1 MIDNLPTIRVMIA
14 DDHKMV
20 RRGLTAMINGV
31 DGLELAG
38 EAVNGMEAVRLCSE
52 LHPDVVLMDLI
63 MPEMDG
69 ITATRVIRSN
79 QPDVQVIALTSLGDS
94 PLLEA
99 VLQAGAAGYLPK
111 NTSVNELIQAI
122 WATGEN

>member
-1 MIDNLPTIRVMIA
+1 MIDNFPTIRVMIA

-20 RRGLTAMINGV
+20 RRGLTTMINGV

-38 EAVNGMEAVRLCSE
+38 EATNGVEAVRLSSE
-52 LHPDVVLMDLI
+52 LHPDVILMDLI

-94 PLLEA
+94 PLLQA
-99 VLQAGAAGYLPK
+99 VIQAGAAAYLPK
-111 NTSVNELIQAI
+111 DASVDELIQAI
-122 WATGEN
+122 WETGEA